1 MICSALPWP
10 GSRNPRIRLWGVKK
24 KVICEQGNVIREVF
38 CPFRLSRDV
47 SFGSH
52 FLGTY
57 SRGHR
62 LMTGTFY
69 LTHAVFSCFKNVI
82 STSVSEFK

>member
-1 MICSALPWP
+1 MIF
-10 GSRNPRIRLWGVKK
+10 
-24 KVICEQGNVIREVF
+24 EQGNVIREVF
-38 CPFRLSRDV
+38 CPSRLSHDV

-52 FLGTY
+52 FSGTY

-69 LTHAVFSCFKNVI
+69 LTQAVFSRFKNVI
-82 STSVSEFK
+82 STNVSEFK